1 MGKDQESL
9 GMPAVQT
16 IHILTKKGE
25 GGQIIWHLLCYI
37 YILFEQ
43 KVFMYECHSSKM
55 GIQNI
60 YQDVTK
66 ERPFHW
72 SAHLSQLWQCVH
84 VRQREW
90 KQDENKPLGL
100 KW

>member
-60 YQDVTK
+60 YKTYTK
-66 ERPFHW
+66 MLPKKGPFTEVLTC
-72 SAHLSQLWQCVH
+72 LSCDNVYM
-84 VRQREW
+84 
-90 KQDENKPLGL
+90 
-100 KW
+100 